1 MWTKNTVL
9 FRSIRPSHVTRQ
21 VPVVLDEFGC
31 MSRVTPVAAPT
42 ARIGPIDPPLAQ
54 ALKLK
59 TGAAA
64 NN

>member
-9 FRSIRPSHVTRQ
+9 FRSIRPSHVTCQ

-31 MSRVTPVAAPT
+31 MSRITTVAAPM

-54 ALKLK
+54 GLKLK